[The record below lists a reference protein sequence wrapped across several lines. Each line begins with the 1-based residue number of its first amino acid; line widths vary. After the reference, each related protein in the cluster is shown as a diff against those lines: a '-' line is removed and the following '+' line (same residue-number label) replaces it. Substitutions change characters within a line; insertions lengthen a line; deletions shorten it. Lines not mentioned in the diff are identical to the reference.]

1 MKLFF
6 QCSVYVFLLIQPFD
20 VMPAVSKYQTIS
32 NEEWRTADNVIN
44 FQQFLEDAGEFNLQE
59 GRQAYSGKLFNLKRP
74 MPG

>member
-1 MKLFF
+1 
-6 QCSVYVFLLIQPFD
+6 
-20 VMPAVSKYQTIS
+20 MPAVSKYQTIS

-44 FQQFLEDAGEFNLQE
+44 FQQFLADAGEFNLQE